1 MFNVPLLVDLTSYST
16 ICCCKIIYFQIY
28 PQSWRLN
35 KFTILLIL
43 IAASLQ
49 KDTISNK
56 IVTSD
61 KYLEYSSDA
70 ALDPKI
76 ARGTSANSPPRLSH
90 PPRSQRYSRWQD
102 CPHQMTMFLYQ
113 IPVRPSPTDNR
124 YPYFYD
130 SSGRG
135 FTYSTFMVREIY
147 MITLSLKQWKGSIF
161 QKLEILK
168 FCKKDIIL

>member
-1 MFNVPLLVDLTSYST
+1 MFNVPLLVDLTSSST
-16 ICCCKIIYFQIY
+16 ICCKIIYFQIY

-76 ARGTSANSPPRLSH
+76 ARGTFANSPPRLSH
-90 PPRSQRYSRWQD
+90 PLRSQIYSRWQD

-113 IPVRPSPTDNR
+113 IPVRPSSTDNR
-124 YPYFYD
+124 YLYND
-130 SSGRG
+130 SRGRG
-135 FTYSTFMVREIY
+135 FTYSTATVREIY
-147 MITLSLKQWKGSIF
+147 MIVLSFKQWSIL
-161 QKLEILK
+161 QKLEN
-168 FCKKDIIL
+168 CKVLQKDIIL